1 MRGQAGRKISK
12 TMKIAVI
19 GDGGWGTATA
29 MLLSSYGHDVCVW
42 GPFADYVEEIRSTR
56 SNPRY
61 LKGVEIPSEIRW
73 TADKSEAVAGAEIV
87 VLALASK
94 YYASVCE
101 SFKGLMPAGA
111 TVVSLTKGLCER
123 TGKRMSEL
131 AQSILGLQDV
141 VVLSGPSHA
150 EEVARGIPTTVVAA
164 SKDESAARFVQK
176 VWSGKAFRVY
186 TSTDPVGV
194 EIGGAVKNVIAV
206 AVGCSDGLRFGDNT
220 RAALITRGLAEMAR
234 FALACG
240 ARRETVS
247 GLSGVGDLIV
257 TCTSVHSRNH
267 YVGERLGRGDR
278 MKDILGSMHMV
289 AEGVWNAKAIREM
302 ALKAGVEMPITD
314 LVYRVCYEDF
324 NASEAI
330 GVLMNRPMKGEWESG
345 NVDNNQIGQ
354 V

>member
-1 MRGQAGRKISK
+1 MVEES
-12 TMKIAVI
+12 MKIAVI

-42 GPFADYVEEIRSTR
+42 GPFADYIEEIRSTG

-61 LKGVEIPSEIRW
+61 LKGVAIPSEIKW
-73 TADKSEAVAGAEIV
+73 TADRSEALAGAKIV
-87 VLALASK
+87 VLALTSK

-101 SFKGLMPAGA
+101 SFKGLIPSDA
-111 TVVSLTKGLCER
+111 TVVSLTKGICEQ

-131 AQSILGLQDV
+131 AESILDLQNV

-164 SKDESAARFVQK
+164 SKDLLSAKLVQK
-176 VWSGKAFRVY
+176 VWSGNAFRVY
-186 TSTDPVGV
+186 TSDDPVGV

-206 AVGCSDGLRFGDNT
+206 AVGCSDGLGFGDNT
-220 RAALITRGLAEMAR
+220 RAALITRGLAELSR

-240 ARRETVS
+240 AKRETVS

-267 YVGERLGRGDR
+267 YVGERLGRGDT
-278 MKDILGSMHMV
+278 MKDILDSMHMV
-289 AEGVWNAKAIREM
+289 AEGVWNARAIRGM
-302 ALKAGVEMPITD
+302 ALKLGVEMPITD
-314 LVYRVCYEDF
+314 LVYRVCYENF
-324 NASEAI
+324 NIREAI
-330 GVLMNRPMKGEWESG
+330 AVLMGRPMKGEWEA
-345 NVDNNQIGQ
+345 
-354 V
+354 